1 MITID
6 DYNMG
11 NSGSIRNMVKKLGVE
26 SEITSDRRRVASA
39 SKLILPGVGA
49 FDAGIES
56 LERSGLIPLLNERV
70 LEGVPVLGICLG
82 MQLMGRSST
91 EGERRGLGWSSIP
104 PEKDLQ
110 VRHALVA

>member
-1 MITID
+1 MITIV
-6 DYNMG
+6 DYYMG
-11 NSGSIRNMVKKLGVE
+11 NSGSIQNMLKKLGVE

-70 LEGVPVLGICLG
+70 LEACVPVLGICLG
-82 MQLMGRSST
+82 IAIDGS
-91 EGERRGLGWSSIP
+91 P
-104 PEKDLQ
+104 
-110 VRHALVA
+110 